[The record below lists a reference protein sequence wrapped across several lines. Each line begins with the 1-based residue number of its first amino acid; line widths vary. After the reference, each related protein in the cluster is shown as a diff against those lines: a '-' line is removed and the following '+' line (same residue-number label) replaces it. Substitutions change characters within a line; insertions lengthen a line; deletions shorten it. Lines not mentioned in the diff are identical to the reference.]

1 MVVVVVVVVV
11 EAGLVSLISA
21 GTNPNIVHNTYVKT
35 KDELLSLITFP
46 PKRLCKAFHYGT

>member
-1 MVVVVVVVVV
+1 MVVVVVVVV

-35 KDELLSLITFP
+35 KDVLLSLITFP